1 MINNEISEKDA
12 EYWLDRAE
20 SYWDQSNRNEQAAK
34 ETMNYIEKAININ
47 PLNYRAW
54 SDKGYILKQLGEL
67 DSALL
72 CLDRALALNRDF
84 VGSWYNKGVLLGL
97 LGRFD
102 EALNCYQEVLK
113 QEPEHEL
120 AHRDMN
126 VLLQFVKPEKK

>member
-34 ETMNYIEKAININ
+34 ETMNFIEKAININ

-67 DSALL
+67 ETALL
-72 CLDRALALNRDF
+72 CLDRSLALNRDF

-113 QEPEHEL
+113 HEPEHEL
-120 AHRDMN
+120 AQRDMN